1 METAVLTFFKQ
12 ENLLY
17 IKWHLSEKSNT
28 FQNLSN
34 NITLLPAE
42 KFGNIKLYKQKLSL
56 KINYDFRME
65 ISCMEK

>member
-1 METAVLTFFKQ
+1 METAVLAFFKR

-17 IKWHLSEKSNT
+17 IKWKCQKIDHISK
-28 FQNLSN
+28 N

-42 KFGNIKLYKQKLSL
+42 KFGNIKLYKQKVLL
-56 KINYDFRME
+56 KINYDLRME